1 MLRHSITEHFYGWI
15 AYTLSRSEVAGT
27 LAEGVPMGMNG
38 MPRNGAD
45 LSWRPGPFDQTHNLI
60 LVASYRFRDWETGA
74 SYRLVTGTP
83 RTPVAGSFL
92 DADFGTY
99 TRENGPPGSARNAIF
114 SQLDV
119 RVERRFTF
127 DHWVLGV
134 YLDCINVLNSEN
146 AGGRAVRLSLA
157 AVGAAARGADPA
169 DPRREGTLLMRARRL
184 AGLIALAAVAALA
197 CTNFQ
202 DPTTVVDLR
211 MLAVQVEPSEIILD
225 ADLSD
230 PSMPV
235 VDPPTTR
242 P

>member
-1 MLRHSITEHFYGWI
+1 MRRHDQPVASLDHFSSIGQSRAYGLELLLRHSITEHFYGWV
-15 AYTLSRSEVAGT
+15 AYTLSKSEVAGT
-27 LAEGVPMGMNG
+27 LAEGIPMGMNG
-38 MPRNGAD
+38 MPRNGSD

-127 DHWVLGV
+127 DRWVLGI

-146 AGGRAVRLSLA
+146 AEGVLYDYRSRQSAPL
-157 AVGAAARGADPA
+157 RG
-169 DPRREGTLLMRARRL
+169 
-184 AGLIALAAVAALA
+184 V
-197 CTNFQ
+197 
-202 DPTTVVDLR
+202 
-211 MLAVQVEPSEIILD
+211 PSCR
-225 ADLSD
+225 S
-230 PSMPV
+230 SG
-235 VDPPTTR
+235 
-242 P
+242 